1 MIAKVGN
8 HNAVA
13 IQNQRRKALRSQA
26 IEPQTSDKLLE
37 RVVDARMLQESCRVE
52 ELLPQIVEPTL
63 GSLKDHLSH

>member
-26 IEPQTSDKLLE
+26 IEPQTSEKLVE
-37 RVVDARMLQESCRVE
+37 RVEDARMLQESCRVE